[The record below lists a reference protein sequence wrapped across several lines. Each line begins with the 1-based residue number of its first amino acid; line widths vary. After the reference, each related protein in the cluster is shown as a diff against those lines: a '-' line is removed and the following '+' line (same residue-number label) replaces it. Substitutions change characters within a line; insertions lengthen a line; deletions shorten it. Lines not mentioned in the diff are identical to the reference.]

1 MLTLSLHPS
10 PSLARQSG
18 GAVLAVI
25 AGLLVVAASTLAIR
39 MARQVEEKT
48 KLQQVTQ
55 VHMQRIQAAL
65 HAFAAS
71 QGRLP
76 CPANGAQDTGLA
88 VPAAA
93 VVTCTNRDGAVP
105 WVSLGLQADDALDGW
120 GRKISYRVSDGANG
134 LTRAAGI
141 GSAGSLGMSVND
153 GGLLQTSTAWVLI
166 SHGASGLGAWR
177 RALPRMALLGAGGNE
192 WNNSQAPPAVF
203 FRRDEVLLDPA
214 SGVEYA
220 LNNVAHFDDVLLFE
234 SIAELEKHSGLE
246 PVVVRLTTARLDSIT
261 PVVYTGR
268 DSNTTSITFSSGT
281 AWGNMTVTSVGGNIA
296 RNLDGTGI
304 GVCSGA
310 CSTDS
315 TSALDNTK
323 MLRFKIDGP
332 RTADKFA
339 LGVLSLDLTAQVS
352 VTFRHTGV
360 VVGNYVSVAPPAAA
374 ASATVGVVKVF
385 ENLMPSP
392 AAAFDEVDVQP
403 VGTSRF
409 FIASIRFCTAAENC
423 N

>member
-1 MLTLSLHPS
+1 M
-10 PSLARQSG
+10 
-18 GAVLAVI
+18 LAVI

-48 KLQQVTQ
+48 QLQQLTQ
-55 VHMQRIQAAL
+55 ARMQRVQAAL

-88 VPAAA
+88 VPAVA

-166 SHGASGLGAWR
+166 GHGASGLGAWR
-177 RALPRMALLGAGGNE
+177 RALPRMALPGAGGNE

-203 FRRDEVLLDPA
+203 FRRGEVLVDPA
-214 SGVEYA
+214 TGVEYA

-234 SIAELEKHSGLE
+234 SIAELEKHSGL
-246 PVVVRLTTARLDSIT
+246 
-261 PVVYTGR
+261 
-268 DSNTTSITFSSGT
+268 
-281 AWGNMTVTSVGGNIA
+281 
-296 RNLDGTGI
+296 
-304 GVCSGA
+304 
-310 CSTDS
+310 
-315 TSALDNTK
+315 
-323 MLRFKIDGP
+323 
-332 RTADKFA
+332 
-339 LGVLSLDLTAQVS
+339 
-352 VTFRHTGV
+352 
-360 VVGNYVSVAPPAAA
+360 
-374 ASATVGVVKVF
+374 
-385 ENLMPSP
+385 SP
-392 AAAFDEVDVQP
+392 
-403 VGTSRF
+403 
-409 FIASIRFCTAAENC
+409 
-423 N
+423 